1 MSAKLLAPPRAVP
14 VAGAS
19 GVMGALGLCLTI
31 ALGMTLGAALGC
43 SSKGG
48 AKVEPLPAKPT
59 FTVFALAETRGQIGP
74 CGCTTDPL
82 GDLARTA
89 ALVAQAR
96 REGPVLVVDAGGLL
110 YSQLQLS
117 EAFVAQEELKADLLV
132 NSYRDSLGVAAIGLG
147 ANDLARGAAKVR
159 PARQAVNLTAGAG
172 IPVEAPKVIE
182 LGGTKVGVL
191 GLVDDG
197 VLPGVTVGEPVAA
210 GKAAVADLRGRGA
223 RFVIALVSADN
234 KAAASALVKSIG
246 GIDLV
251 VAGLG
256 QAAPEPD
263 RIEPMAD
270 EVAGG
275 SFLVIP
281 GNRGQVVSRVEVTMR
296 QGDGMADALGRAAAA
311 ARGEEIGRRIPA
323 IEADLVRFAADPSAD
338 PAFVA
343 AKKRE
348 LAGLQA
354 ERVQLDRSPLRAPA
368 KGSYFTL
375 EQVRIGKKLACDLP
389 VQEATAQYF
398 RAAGAANVQFAQS
411 QPVQPVAKGVAT
423 YVGTQAC
430 GSCHDTAVEFWKKTR
445 HAGAWE
451 TLVKRGQEFDLEC
464 IACHVTGWNRPGGAS
479 LARNEGLR
487 DVQCEVC
494 HGPASIHVAKE
505 GDDDPKTLV
514 GGPDPA
520 MCAKQCHTKEHS
532 DTFSYD
538 AYLRDIVGPG
548 HGEERR
554 KALGDGPT
562 GHDLRSAGLARAG
575 KELGT
580 GCTK

>member
-1 MSAKLLAPPRAVP
+1 MSAKLLAPLRAVS
-14 VAGAS
+14 VAGALCVLFS
-19 GVMGALGLCLTI
+19 AGAS
-31 ALGMTLGAALGC
+31 C

-48 AKVEPLPAKPT
+48 AKPEAVLPAKPT
-59 FTVFALAETRGQIGP
+59 FTLFALAETRGQIGP

-82 GDLARTA
+82 GDLART
-89 ALVAQAR
+89 VAMVAEAR
-96 REGPVLVVDAGGLL
+96 RQGPVLVVDAGGLL
-110 YSQLQLS
+110 YSQPQITP
-117 EAFVAQEELKADLLV
+117 AFVAQEELKADLLV
-132 NSYRDSLGVAAIGLG
+132 TSYRDALGVAAIGLG
-147 ANDLARGAAKVR
+147 ASDLSRGPQKVR
-159 PARQAVNLTAGAG
+159 PARQAANLPAAAG
-172 IPVEAPKVIE
+172 IATEGPKVIDV
-182 LGGTKVGVL
+182 GTTKVGVL
-191 GLVDDG
+191 GLVADG
-197 VLPGVTVGEPVAA
+197 VLPGIAVDEPVAA
-210 GKAAVADLRGRGA
+210 GKAAVAELRRQGA
-223 RFVIALVSADN
+223 RFVIALVQASNEAGASELA
-234 KAAASALVKSIG
+234 KAVG

-256 QAAPEPD
+256 QQAPEPD
-263 RIEPMAD
+263 RMESIAD
-270 EVAGG
+270 EVSGG
-275 SFLVIP
+275 GFLVTP
-281 GNRGQVVSRVEVTMR
+281 GNRGQVVSKIEVTVR
-296 QGDGMADALGRAAAA
+296 DGEGLTDAFGRAAAA
-311 ARGEEIGRRIPA
+311 ARGEEIERRIPA
-323 IEADLVRFAADPSAD
+323 IEADLVRFAADASAD

-348 LAGLQA
+348 LAAIKA
-354 ERVQLDRSPLRAPA
+354 ERDQLAKSPLRPPA

-375 EQVRIGKKLACDLP
+375 EQVRVNKKMACDLG
-389 VQEATAQYF
+389 VQEQTAQYF
-398 RAAGAANVQFAQS
+398 RAAGEANVKFAQT
-411 QPVQPVAKGVAT
+411 QVAAPVPKGVAT

-430 GSCHDTAVEFWKKTR
+430 GTCHDTAVEFWKKTR
-445 HAGAWE
+445 HAAAWE

-464 IACHVTGWNRPGGAS
+464 ISCHVTGWNQPGGAT
-479 LARNEGLR
+479 LAKNEGLR

-505 GDDDPKTLV
+505 GDEETKTLV

-562 GHDLRSAGLARAG
+562 GHELRSAGLARAG
-575 KELGT
+575 KTLGA

>member
-1 MSAKLLAPPRAVP
+1 MFAKLLAPPRAMSL
-14 VAGAS
+14 AGVL
-19 GVMGALGLCLTI
+19 GVVGALGLCLTMAI
-31 ALGMTLGAALGC
+31 GC

-48 AKVEPLPAKPT
+48 AKVETLPAKPT

-89 ALVAQAR
+89 AMVAQAR
-96 REGPVLVVDAGGLL
+96 RQGPVLVVDAGGLL
-110 YSQLQLS
+110 YSQPQIS
-117 EAFVAQEELKADLLV
+117 AAFEAQEELKADLLV
-132 NSYRDSLGVAAIGLG
+132 SSYRDSLGVAAIGLG
-147 ANDLARGAAKVR
+147 ASDLVRGAAKVR
-159 PARQAVNLTAGAG
+159 PARQAVNLAAGAG

-191 GLVDDG
+191 GVVAAG
-197 VLPGVTVGEPVAA
+197 VLPGVTIGEPVAA
-210 GKAAVADLRGRGA
+210 GKAAVADLRGKGA
-223 RFVIALVSADN
+223 RFVIALVAADS
-234 KAAASALVKSIG
+234 KAAASMLAKSIG

-256 QAAPEPD
+256 QLAPEPD
-263 RIEPMAD
+263 R
-270 EVAGG
+270 
-275 SFLVIP
+275 IP
-281 GNRGQVVSRVEVTMR
+281 GNRGQVVSRIEVTMR
-296 QGDGMADALGRAAAA
+296 AGDGMTDAFGPAAAM
-311 ARGEEIGRRIPA
+311 ARGEEIRRRIPA
-323 IEADLVRFAADPSAD
+323 IEADLVRFAADSSAD
-338 PAFVA
+338 PAFIA

-348 LAGLQA
+348 LTSLREEGA
-354 ERVQLDRSPLRAPA
+354 QLDRSPLRAPT

-375 EQVRIGKKLACDLP
+375 AQVRISKKLACDLP

-398 RAAGAANVQFAQS
+398 RAAGAANVQFARS
-411 QPVQPVAKGVAT
+411 QMPEPVAKGVAT

-430 GSCHDTAVEFWKKTR
+430 GTCHDTAVEFWKKTR

-464 IACHVTGWNRPGGAS
+464 IACHVTGWNKPGGAS
-479 LARNEGLR
+479 LAKNEGLR

-505 GDDDPKTLV
+505 GDEDPKTLV
-514 GGPDPA
+514 GGPDPE
-520 MCAKQCHTKEHS
+520 MCAKQCHTPEHS

-538 AYLRDIVGPG
+538 AYLRDIIGPG

-562 GHDLRSAGLARAG
+562 GRDLRSAGLARAG
-575 KELGT
+575 KELGA